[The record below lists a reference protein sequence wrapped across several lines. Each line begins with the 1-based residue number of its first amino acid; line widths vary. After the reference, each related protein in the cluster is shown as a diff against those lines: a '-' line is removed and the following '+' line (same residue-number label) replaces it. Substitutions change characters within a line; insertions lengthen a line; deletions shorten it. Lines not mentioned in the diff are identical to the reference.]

1 MRMGTSGA
9 ERQTHCNQI
18 KERKVEKRMAIPVL
32 VIGRSG
38 SGKTYSLKNFKSNE
52 VGVISVEK
60 GRLPFKSELKT
71 VRVPQFKDQA
81 EMTSAAQINAAKYA
95 WIEQVIMKSKAPAIV
110 IDDSQ
115 YLLVN
120 ELFDRAAEKGY
131 DKFTTM
137 AANFR
142 NLIHFINDME
152 DESKIVYFLHHS
164 EADVDGRE
172 KVKTIGK
179 MLDEK
184 LTVEGCF
191 DIVLYCQD
199 HKFYTQSN
207 GQSTAKT
214 PEDMFELEIP
224 NDLRFVDEEIRK
236 YYGLKGEKKS

>member
-1 MRMGTSGA
+1 
-9 ERQTHCNQI
+9 
-18 KERKVEKRMAIPVL
+18 
-32 VIGRSG
+32 
-38 SGKTYSLKNFKSNE
+38 
-52 VGVISVEK
+52 VISVEK
-60 GRLPFKSELKT
+60 GRLPFRSEIKT
-71 VRVPQFKDQA
+71 IRVPSFNNNT
-81 EMTSAAQINAAKYA
+81 EINSYAQLNSAKYA
-95 WIEQVIMKSKAPAIV
+95 WIINAVKNAKVKSVV

-131 DKFTTM
+131 DKFVQM

-142 NLIHFINDME
+142 NLIHAINELE
-152 DESKIVYFLHHS
+152 DDEKIVYFLHHS
-164 EADVDGRE
+164 ESDGEGRE

-207 GQSTAKT
+207 GISTAKS
-214 PEDMFELEIP
+214 PEGMFEAEIT
-224 NDLRFVDEEIRK
+224 NDLKAVDVAIRD
-236 YYGLKGEKKS
+236 YYGMDNKKED

>member
-1 MRMGTSGA
+1 
-9 ERQTHCNQI
+9 
-18 KERKVEKRMAIPVL
+18 MAIPVL

-152 DESKIVYFLHHS
+152 DENKIVYFLHHS

-199 HKFYTQSN
+199 HKFFTQSN

-224 NDLRFVDEEIRK
+224 NDLKAVDDAIRK
-236 YYGLKGEKKS
+236 YYGLEGGKNAAKAVKE